1 VPVCVK
7 DDGVHEV
14 RVRINCSRSKRE
26 LAAYI
31 EAAVRMVVVPAASA
45 GLVYVPPISQADQLP
60 PGTP

>member
-1 VPVCVK
+1 
-7 DDGVHEV
+7 
-14 RVRINCSRSKRE
+14 

-60 PGTP
+60 PGTPLIQQRPFRATHHAVSFPATIAQH